1 MSATRVLMGVLL
13 AALLLTLRPQAMGG
27 SASYITVDQAGLEPM
42 LYPGDLAIVR
52 QQGDYRIGDMVAV
65 ETVEGPFFGRIIGA
79 DDAAYR
85 VVFQGTVD
93 AVPVA
98 GEYIVGRLWFNL
110 GVFGRQISGG
120 VLDAFGLKAEAAR

>member
-1 MSATRVLMGVLL
+1 MGATRVLMGVLL
-13 AALLLTLRPQAMGG
+13 AALLLTMRPQALGG
-27 SASYITVDQAGLEPM
+27 SASYITVEQAGLEPA

-65 ETVEGPFFGRIIGA
+65 ETMEGPFFGRIIGA
-79 DDAAYR
+79 DDTAYR
-85 VVFQGTVD
+85 VVFQGTQD

-110 GVFGRQISGG
+110 GVFGRRIGSGI
-120 VLDAFGLKAEAAR
+120 LDAFGLEAEAAR

>member
-1 MSATRVLMGVLL
+1 MGATRVLMGVLL
-13 AALLLTLRPQAMGG
+13 AALLLTLRPQALGG
-27 SASYITVDQAGLEPM
+27 SASYITVDQPGLEPA

-52 QQGDYRIGDMVAV
+52 QQEDYRIGDMVAV
-65 ETVEGPFFGRIIGA
+65 ETIAGPFFGRIIGA

-85 VVFQGTVD
+85 VVFQGTPD

-110 GVFGRQISGG
+110 GVFGSQISGG